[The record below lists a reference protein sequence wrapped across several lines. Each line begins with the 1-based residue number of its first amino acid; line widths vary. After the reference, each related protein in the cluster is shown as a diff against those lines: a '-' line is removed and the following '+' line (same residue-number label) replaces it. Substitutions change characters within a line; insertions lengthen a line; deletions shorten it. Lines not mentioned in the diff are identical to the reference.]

1 VDYGNLIVERTG
13 AVATIRLNR
22 PDKHNALN
30 AQLCHELIDALDKL
44 EADDGVNVLV
54 LTGAGEKAFCAGADM
69 AEAVGRAGADS
80 GQVAA
85 PSPPAEAV
93 ARVLRTRKPL
103 IAAVNGYA
111 YGGGA
116 ALAINCDIR
125 IASENARFRFIGAS
139 YGLVVGA
146 FQLPRIVG
154 APLAKELIFTART
167 IDAQEALRI
176 GLVNHLVPLDQLE
189 STVAEMAAAIAA
201 NSRAAVM
208 ESKRVIDLATFSRE
222 AVQHEVEANIEL
234 RQSEEHRERFRDA
247 ATRVTGDK

>member
-1 VDYGNLIVERTG
+1 MYESLIVEQTG

-22 PDKHNALN
+22 PEKHNALN
-30 AQLCHELIDALDKL
+30 AQLSHELIEALDKV
-44 EADDGVNVLV
+44 EADDAVNVIV

-69 AEAVGRAGADS
+69 AEAVGAGGTNS
-80 GQVAA
+80 GYVGA
-85 PSPPAEAV
+85 PAEAV
-93 ARVLRTRKPL
+93 ARVLRTRKPI
-103 IAAVNGYA
+103 IAAVNGYS

-116 ALAINCDIR
+116 LLAINCDIR
-125 IASENARFRFIGAS
+125 IASEDARFRFVGAS

-176 GLVNHLVPLDQLE
+176 GLVSHLVPLEELE
-189 STVAEMAAAIAA
+189 ATVTEMALAIAA

-208 ESKRVIDLATFSRE
+208 ESKQVIDIATSNRE
-222 AVQHEVEANIEL
+222 AFRREVEANLEL
-234 RQSEEHRERFRDA
+234 RQSEEHQERFRA
-247 ATRVTGDK
+247 AAMRVTGGK